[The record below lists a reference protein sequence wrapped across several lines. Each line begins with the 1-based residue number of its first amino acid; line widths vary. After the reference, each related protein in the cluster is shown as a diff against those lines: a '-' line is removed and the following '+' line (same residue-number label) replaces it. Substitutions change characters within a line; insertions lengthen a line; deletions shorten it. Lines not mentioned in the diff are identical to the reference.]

1 VDRWRSTGGIVAVLV
16 LLEDH
21 KAAFIY
27 DFRQRFHLGLGDL
40 GTTVPWSEV
49 VYLVAVLL
57 RDPSSWLQVSYN
69 GWHHPVSFEWAAHAA
84 TYDLLAQVHSKR
96 KPKPYPRPWPDAR
109 GSTRKGTPRVDGRE
123 ILQRARNGGL
133 KWQSKPT
140 PM

>member
-1 VDRWRSTGGIVAVLV
+1 MDGWRSTGGIIAVLV

-27 DFRQRFHLGLGDL
+27 DFRQRFQLGLKDL

-57 RDPSSWLQVSYN
+57 RDPTSWLQVSYN
-69 GWHHPVSFEWAAHAA
+69 KWHHPVSFEWAVHAA
-84 TYDLLAQVHSKR
+84 TYDLLAPVHSKR
-96 KPKPYPRPWPDAR
+96 KPKPYPRPWPT
-109 GSTRKGTPRVDGRE
+109 STNTRKGTPRVDGRE

-133 KWQSKPT
+133 KWQNRPT

>member
-1 VDRWRSTGGIVAVLV
+1 VLI
-16 LLEDH
+16 EDH
-21 KAAFIY
+21 KAAFVY
-27 DFRQRFHLGLGDL
+27 DFRHRFGLGLGDL
-40 GTTVPWSEV
+40 GTTVPWVEV

-96 KPKPYPRPWPDAR
+96 KPKPYPRPWPTTTN
-109 GSTRKGTPRVDGRE
+109 TRKGTARLDGRE
-123 ILQRARNGGL
+123 ILERARNGGL
-133 KWQSKPT
+133 KWQNRPT

>member
-1 VDRWRSTGGIVAVLV
+1 MLI
-16 LLEDH
+16 EDH
-21 KAAFIY
+21 KAAFVY
-27 DFRQRFHLGLGDL
+27 DFRHRFGLGLGDL
-40 GTTVPWSEV
+40 GTTVPWVEV

-96 KPKPYPRPWPDAR
+96 KPKPYPRPWPTTTN
-109 GSTRKGTPRVDGRE
+109 TRKGTARLDGRE
-123 ILQRARNGGL
+123 ILERARNGGL
-133 KWQSKPT
+133 KWQNRPT